1 MEPNEDIVSYTVEYS
16 MGAVYAIVGVF
27 GDDHKVVSNRLVN
40 LGPEGF
46 AMLMSANP
54 EWSPL
59 KPEGDF
65 HKEDLITVINIL
77 EPR

>member
-1 MEPNEDIVSYTVEYS
+1 MEPNEDIISYTVEFS
-16 MGAVYAIVGVF
+16 IGTVYAVVGVF
-27 GDDHKVVSNRLVN
+27 NEDHRVVSNRAVN

-59 KPEGDF
+59 KPEGNF
-65 HKEDLITVINIL
+65 RKEDLITVINIL